1 MKLSL
6 TLRIFLLTASASL
19 ISSNLHF
26 EEKLKSAKSK
36 SLQNAKNNF
45 LLSKQEVTSDPKTY
59 VSNFQKFVKE
69 ADSKIDTNKKKIAE
83 LKVLFNETCPEKK
96 ECKNILSELEH
107 DNSKLKSELDTYVL
121 EGDGNWEIFR
131 EELYQDL
138 YKLDLAYNNAKQ

>member
-1 MKLSL
+1 M
-6 TLRIFLLTASASL
+6 
-19 ISSNLHF
+19 
-26 EEKLKSAKSK
+26 
-36 SLQNAKNNF
+36 
-45 LLSKQEVTSDPKTY
+45 
-59 VSNFQKFVKE
+59 
-69 ADSKIDTNKKKIAE
+69 
-83 LKVLFNETCPEKK
+83 LFNETCPEKK